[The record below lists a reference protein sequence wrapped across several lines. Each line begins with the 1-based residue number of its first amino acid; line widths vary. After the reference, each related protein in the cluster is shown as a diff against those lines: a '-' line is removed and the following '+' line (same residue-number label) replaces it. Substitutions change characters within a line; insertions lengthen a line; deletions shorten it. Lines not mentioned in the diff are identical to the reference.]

1 MLWKKIVK
9 MDRQKITSDEVLKII
24 SERRERPNKD
34 LELAMNFVKADF
46 DHTKE
51 QLIKMTDHLDKLEI
65 TYNSLLKEYKK
76 RNGVSNLR

>member
-1 MLWKKIVK
+1 MLWKKIIK

>member
-9 MDRQKITSDEVLKII
+9 MYRQKITSDEVLKII

>member
-1 MLWKKIVK
+1 

>member
-1 MLWKKIVK
+1 MY
-9 MDRQKITSDEVLKII
+9 RQKITSDEVLKII

>member
-1 MLWKKIVK
+1 MS
-9 MDRQKITSDEVLKII
+9 RQKITSDEVLKII

-76 RNGVSNLR
+76 RNGVSNL

>member
-1 MLWKKIVK
+1 MNK
-9 MDRQKITSDEVLKII
+9 QKITSDEVLKII

-76 RNGVSNLR
+76 RNGVSNL

>member
-1 MLWKKIVK
+1 MS
-9 MDRQKITSDEVLKII
+9 RQKITSDEVLKII